1 MQVKSYDQNDSNHYH
16 FSMIFLFFSSLFFM
30 VIFLFSSSDENDKV
44 SYKCLASCLYCVL
57 ARLMGLIPSV
67 LRRILQA

>member
-1 MQVKSYDQNDSNHYH
+1 MQVKSYDQNDSNNYQ
-16 FSMIFLFFSSLFFM
+16 FSMIFLFLSSLFFM
-30 VIFLFSSSDENDKV
+30 DIFLFSSSDENDV
-44 SYKCLASCLYCVL
+44 SYKCLASCLNCAL